1 MPKGQWPV
9 SMYTK
14 LKVTFSEDTIVSA
27 MERLTANEGEEE
39 RVEFKLT
46 VRGEMTRLC
55 ILCYEF
61 GEICVYK

>member
-1 MPKGQWPV
+1 
-9 SMYTK
+9 MYTK

-27 MERLTANEGEEE
+27 MERLTANEREKETIE
-39 RVEFKLT
+39 LKLT

-55 ILCYEF
+55 NICYEF

>member
-1 MPKGQWPV
+1 M
-9 SMYTK
+9 
-14 LKVTFSEDTIVSA
+14 SA

-55 ILCYEF
+55 NICYEF